1 MNELDSVYETLRRLK
16 LCKSGYQFS
25 REYLGRAPNYYSV
38 VKANE
43 KKPSVAAMTT
53 LYYSL
58 VRQSHYLEGSDSA
71 VIVSTKRE
79 LDGVRQKLAYDIQN
93 RCIDSISKN

>member
-1 MNELDSVYETLRRLK
+1 MNELDNVYATLKRLK

-38 VKANE
+38 VKANGN
-43 KKPSVAAMTT
+43 KPSLAAMTT

-58 VRQSHYLEGSDSA
+58 IKQLALLEGSNNIIIINAKQELDN
-71 VIVSTKRE
+71 VKRE
-79 LDGVRQKLAYDIQN
+79 LACNIQE
-93 RCIDSISKN
+93 RCLNSTS